1 MKTITEDVVIT
12 ESTYMHDYVIK
23 FTFSDGSFRA
33 IDFYP
38 FLTSPHQNPAVKKY
52 LDVTHFKKFVIKRSQ
67 DISWDNYEMCFPF
80 ETLYTGKF

>member
-1 MKTITEDVVIT
+1 MKTISDDVVIT
-12 ESTYMHDYVIK
+12 QAAYLNDYIIK
-23 FTFSDGSFRA
+23 FAFSDGAFKT

-52 LDVTHFKKFVIKRSQ
+52 LDITLFKKFVIKRAQ

-80 ETLYTGKF
+80 ETLYSGRF